1 MYIGID
7 GNEANIKRRVG
18 SNQYAFELLHGLYR
32 LNNQQNN
39 NKYVIFIK
47 DAPLPDLP
55 KENEYWKYRVL
66 PGKGMWVLTTL
77 QKYLIFN
84 NQLDVFFTPTH
95 YLPFITRCPK
105 VCAIHD
111 LGYLNF
117 SGQFKKFDFWQLKY
131 WTAISLY
138 VSKYIIT
145 FSEFTKKDIVRH
157 YPFARKKVKI
167 VYHGYDNIKFTT
179 KISEKHVRQITKKYR
194 ISKSY
199 ILFLSTLKP
208 SKNIEGLL
216 NSFKILKEEGRLS
229 VNGIV
234 NDYQLVIAGKKGWMF
249 EKIFEKVKDLRLEKD
264 VIFTDYVEE
273 DDKPALFTG
282 ARLFI
287 LPSFWE
293 GFGMDVLNSLACG
306 TPVVVSNV
314 ASLPEVAGKA
324 GIYIDPNDTGSIA
337 EGIGKVLALNDVEY
351 SRLVQ
356 VGLRQ
361 VVNFSWEKSARETL
375 NVLTKV

>member
-105 VCAIHD
+105 VCVIHD

-157 YPFARKKVKI
+157 YPGVSRKPYV
-167 VYHGYDNIKFTT
+167 VYHGFRSDVYST
-179 KISEKHVRQITKKYR
+179 KISADVVRRIKNKYN
-194 ISKSY
+194 IVGKY
-199 ILFLSTLKP
+199 ILFLGTLKP
-208 SKNIEGLL
+208 SKNIEGLVAAYATIKRNKL
-216 NSFKILKEEGRLS
+216 NYR
-229 VNGIV
+229 
-234 NDYQLVIAGKKGWMF
+234 LVIAGKKGWLYDS
-249 EKIFEKVKDLRLEKD
+249 IFKKTEDLGLKDEI
-264 VIFTDYVEE
+264 IFTDYI
-273 DDKPALFTG
+273 DDKDKPALIRG
-282 ARLFI
+282 AKLFVI
-287 LPSFWE
+287 PSFWE
-293 GFGMDVLNSLACG
+293 GFGMDIITSYACG
-306 TPVVVSNV
+306 VPVVGSSV
-314 ASLPEVAGKA
+314 ASISEIGGDVLIPCNPESVE
-324 GIYIDPNDTGSIA
+324 SIA
-337 EGIGKVLALNDVEY
+337 ESIEKVLKMNPKEYNILSQKCVER
-351 SRLVQ
+351 SKS
-356 VGLRQ
+356 
-361 VVNFSWEKSARETL
+361 FSWDRSAAETL
-375 NVLTKV
+375 EVLKKAV